1 MTMSLM
7 MKTNPLIFID
17 SVDVVKVKT
26 QCPEYGKYLANLNEH
41 MKHVLIYG
49 LLLKLFSEVGK
60 VHSETKTTQCPHCDK
75 FLANI
80 KEHIQAVHIK
90 ENNYF
95 CDLCDYETLFKF
107 DL

>member
-41 MKHVLIYG
+41 MKLVLWR
-49 LLLKLFSEVGK
+49 FGK
-60 VHSETKTTQCPHCDK
+60 
-75 FLANI
+75 
-80 KEHIQAVHIK
+80 
-90 ENNYF
+90 
-95 CDLCDYETLFKF
+95 
-107 DL
+107 

>member
-1 MTMSLM
+1 MRS
-7 MKTNPLIFID
+7 KH
-17 SVDVVKVKT
+17 
-26 QCPEYGKYLANLNEH
+26 GKSMEVGLVSSFAPQ
-41 MKHVLIYG
+41 

-95 CDLCDYETLFKF
+95 CDLCDYKPLFKF
-107 DL
+107 DLLKHVKKHTKNIHKVCI